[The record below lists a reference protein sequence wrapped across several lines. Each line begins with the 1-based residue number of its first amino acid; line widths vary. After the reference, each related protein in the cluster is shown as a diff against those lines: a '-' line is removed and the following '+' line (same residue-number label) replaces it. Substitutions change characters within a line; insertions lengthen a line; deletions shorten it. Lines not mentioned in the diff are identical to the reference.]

1 MKSSFQIKKAA
12 QNVIKIEYDQIKS
25 LLERIDDNFINAVE
39 TIASSSGRLI
49 VAGIGKSANISSKL
63 VATFNSTGQPAIFL
77 HAADAVHG
85 DLGNIQKGDVVL
97 CLSKSGNT
105 DEIKSLVSNI
115 KVLGNSIISLCGNP
129 LSFLS
134 KSSDIF
140 INASVSEEACPHD
153 LAPTSSTTVQLV
165 LGDALAVCLLEY
177 KGFTKED
184 FAKFHPGG
192 ILGKKLT
199 LSVENLTNKNKPKVY
214 KNTSI
219 KDVIIEISKNRLG
232 ATVVCNKEDQVI
244 GIITDG
250 DLRRCF
256 ENNTDLKTLVANDI
270 MSKNPLMVEPS
281 SLVYDAFKKMKS
293 KNITQLVVSEHKIY
307 FGIVHLHDIINEGI
321 IS

>member
-12 QNVIKIEYDQIKS
+12 QNVIKIEYNQIKS

-140 INASVSEEACPHD
+140 INASVSEEACPYD

-165 LGDALAVCLLEY
+165 LGDALAVCLLEH
-177 KGFTKED
+177 KGFSKED

-199 LSVENLTNKNKPKVY
+199 LSVENLINENKPKVY

>member
-12 QNVIKIEYDQIKS
+12 QNVIKIEYNQIKS

-199 LSVENLTNKNKPKVY
+199 LSVESLTNKNKPKVY

>member
-1 MKSSFQIKKAA
+1 MKSSFQIKKTA
-12 QNVIKIEYDQIKS
+12 QNVIKIECDQIKS
-25 LLERIDDNFINAVE
+25 LLQRIDDNFINAVE

>member
-1 MKSSFQIKKAA
+1 MKSSFQIKKTA
-12 QNVIKIEYDQIKS
+12 QNVIKIEYNQIKS

>member
-12 QNVIKIEYDQIKS
+12 QNVIKIEYNQIKS

-177 KGFTKED
+177 KGFSKED

-214 KNTSI
+214 KKTSI

>member
-12 QNVIKIEYDQIKS
+12 QNVIKIEYNQIKS

>member
-12 QNVIKIEYDQIKS
+12 QNVIKIEYNQIKS

-177 KGFTKED
+177 KGFSKED

-270 MSKNPLMVEPS
+270 MSKNPIMVEPS

>member
-1 MKSSFQIKKAA
+1 MKSSFQIKKTA
-12 QNVIKIEYDQIKS
+12 QNVIKIECDQIKS
-25 LLERIDDNFINAVE
+25 LLQRIDDNFINAVE

-177 KGFTKED
+177 KGFSKED

-214 KNTSI
+214 KKTSI

-281 SLVYDAFKKMKS
+281 SLVYDAFKKMKL

>member
-12 QNVIKIEYDQIKS
+12 QNVIKIEYNQIKS

-307 FGIVHLHDIINEGI
+307 FGIVHLLII
-321 IS
+321 

>member
-1 MKSSFQIKKAA
+1 MKSSFQIKKTA
-12 QNVIKIEYDQIKS
+12 QNVIKIECNQIKS

-293 KNITQLVVSEHKIY
+293 KNITQLVVSDHKIY

>member
-12 QNVIKIEYDQIKS
+12 QNVIKIEYNQIKS

-177 KGFTKED
+177 KGFSKED

-214 KNTSI
+214 KKTSI

-281 SLVYDAFKKMKS
+281 SLVYDAFKKMKL

>member
-12 QNVIKIEYDQIKS
+12 QNVIKIEYNQIKS

-39 TIASSSGRLI
+39 TIACSSGRLI

>member
-1 MKSSFQIKKAA
+1 MKSSFQIKKTA
-12 QNVIKIEYDQIKS
+12 QNVIKIECNQIKS

-199 LSVENLTNKNKPKVY
+199 LSVKNLINENKPKVY

-293 KNITQLVVSEHKIY
+293 KNITQLVVSDHKIY

>member
-12 QNVIKIEYDQIKS
+12 QNVIKIEYNQIKS

-256 ENNTDLKTLVANDI
+256 ENNTDFKTLVANDI

>member
-1 MKSSFQIKKAA
+1 MKSSFQIKKTA
-12 QNVIKIEYDQIKS
+12 QNVIKIECNQIKS

-115 KVLGNSIISLCGNP
+115 KVLGNCIISLCGNP

-177 KGFTKED
+177 KGFSKED

>member
-1 MKSSFQIKKAA
+1 MKSSFQIKKTA
-12 QNVIKIEYDQIKS
+12 QNVIKIEYNQIKS

-177 KGFTKED
+177 KGFSKED

-199 LSVENLTNKNKPKVY
+199 LSVKNLINENKPKVY

>member
-12 QNVIKIEYDQIKS
+12 QNVIKIEYNQIKS

-199 LSVENLTNKNKPKVY
+199 LSIENLTNKNKPKVY

>member
-12 QNVIKIEYDQIKS
+12 QNVIKIEYNQIKS

-49 VAGIGKSANISSKL
+49 VAGIGKSANICSKL

>member
-12 QNVIKIEYDQIKS
+12 QNVIKIEYNQIKS

-199 LSVENLTNKNKPKVY
+199 LSVKNLINENKPKVY
-214 KNTSI
+214 KSTSI

>member
-12 QNVIKIEYDQIKS
+12 QNVIKIEYNQIKS

-256 ENNTDLKTLVANDI
+256 ENNTDLKTLIANDI

>member
-12 QNVIKIEYDQIKS
+12 QNVIKIEYNQIKS

-105 DEIKSLVSNI
+105 DEIKSLVTNI

-177 KGFTKED
+177 KGFSKED

-232 ATVVCNKEDQVI
+232 ATVVCNKENQVI

-281 SLVYDAFKKMKS
+281 SLLYDAFKKMKS

>member
-12 QNVIKIEYDQIKS
+12 QNVIKIEYNQIKS

-177 KGFTKED
+177 KGFSKED

-293 KNITQLVVSEHKIY
+293 KNITQLVVSEHKVY

>member
-12 QNVIKIEYDQIKS
+12 QNVIKIEYNQIKS

-165 LGDALAVCLLEY
+165 LGDALAVCLLEC
-177 KGFTKED
+177 KGFSKED

>member
-232 ATVVCNKEDQVI
+232 ATVVCNKEDQVV

>member
-1 MKSSFQIKKAA
+1 MKSSFQIKKTA
-12 QNVIKIEYDQIKS
+12 QNVIKIECNQIKS

>member
-12 QNVIKIEYDQIKS
+12 QNVIKIEYNQIKS

-165 LGDALAVCLLEY
+165 LGDALAVCLLEH

>member
-1 MKSSFQIKKAA
+1 MKSSFQIKKTA
-12 QNVIKIEYDQIKS
+12 QNVIKIECDQIKS
-25 LLERIDDNFINAVE
+25 LLQRIDDNFINAVE

-85 DLGNIQKGDVVL
+85 DLGNVQKGDVVL

-105 DEIKSLVSNI
+105 EEIKSLVSNI

-153 LAPTSSTTVQLV
+153 LAPTCSTTVQLV

-177 KGFTKED
+177 KGFSKED

-199 LSVENLTNKNKPKVY
+199 LSVKNLINENKPKVY

-232 ATVVCNKEDQVI
+232 ATVVCNEEDQVV

-256 ENNTDLKTLVANDI
+256 ENNTDLETLVANDI

>member
-1 MKSSFQIKKAA
+1 MKSSFQIKKTA
-12 QNVIKIEYDQIKS
+12 QNVIKIECDQIKS

>member
-12 QNVIKIEYDQIKS
+12 QNVIKIEYNQIKS

-256 ENNTDLKTLVANDI
+256 ENNSDLKTLVANDI

>member
-12 QNVIKIEYDQIKS
+12 QNVIKIEYNQIKS

-199 LSVENLTNKNKPKVY
+199 LSVKNLTNENKPKVY

>member
-1 MKSSFQIKKAA
+1 MKSSFQIKKTA
-12 QNVIKIEYDQIKS
+12 QNVIKIECDQIKS
-25 LLERIDDNFINAVE
+25 LLQRIDDNFINAVE

-177 KGFTKED
+177 KGFSKED

>member
-12 QNVIKIEYDQIKS
+12 QNVIKIEYNQIKS

-39 TIASSSGRLI
+39 TIASSTGRLI

-232 ATVVCNKEDQVI
+232 ATVVCNKEEQVI

>member
-1 MKSSFQIKKAA
+1 MKSSFQIKKTA
-12 QNVIKIEYDQIKS
+12 QNVIKIECDQIKS

-153 LAPTSSTTVQLV
+153 LAPTCSTTVQLV

-177 KGFTKED
+177 KGFSKED

>member
-12 QNVIKIEYDQIKS
+12 QNVIKIEYNQIKS

-232 ATVVCNKEDQVI
+232 ATVVCNKKDQVI

>member
-1 MKSSFQIKKAA
+1 MKSSFQIKKTA
-12 QNVIKIEYDQIKS
+12 QNVIKIECDQIKS

-105 DEIKSLVSNI
+105 EEIKSLVSNI